1 LGYYLYFCP
10 VIFLQGTKNKK
21 MENKIFKTLR
31 VVNTLL
37 IVVVVCFIFT
47 LLAFAMMPS
56 QAETAAAGATTGA
69 NPVAPAPA
77 ALSAEATKGKEIF
90 TNNCAACH
98 ASTDEVVVGPG
109 LKGIESRRD
118 AAWVEKWVQN
128 PQKVLAGGDKYA
140 NDLFKKFNGTQMT
153 AFPNLGTEDI
163 KNILAFLKESN
174 P

>member
-56 QAETAAAGATTGA
+56 QAETAAAGTTTG
-69 NPVAPAPA
+69 
-77 ALSAEATKGKEIF
+77 EILWLQLQQHF
-90 TNNCAACH
+90 QQK
-98 ASTDEVVVGPG
+98 
-109 LKGIESRRD
+109 L
-118 AAWVEKWVQN
+118 
-128 PQKVLAGGDKYA
+128 QKV
-140 NDLFKKFNGTQMT
+140 KKFSQTTVQ
-153 AFPNLGTEDI
+153 
-163 KNILAFLKESN
+163 LATLQPTKL
-174 P
+174 

>member
-1 LGYYLYFCP
+1 
-10 VIFLQGTKNKK
+10 

-56 QAETAAAGATTGA
+56 QAETAAAGTGT
-69 NPVAPAPA
+69 NVVADPAPA

>member
-1 LGYYLYFCP
+1 
-10 VIFLQGTKNKK
+10 

-31 VVNTLL
+31 IVNTLL
-37 IVVVVCFIFT
+37 IVVVACFVFT
-47 LLAFAMMPS
+47 LLAFVMMPN
-56 QAETAAAGATTGA
+56 QAETAAAGGSGSQ
-69 NPVAPAPA
+69 NPVTPVAA

-90 TNNCAACH
+90 TNNCASCH

-109 LKGIESRRD
+109 LKGIETRRD

-128 PQKVLAGGDKYA
+128 PQKVLASGDKYA

-163 KNILAFLKESN
+163 KNILAYVKESN